1 MEQAK
6 QGDSGEGIGIEQAKG
21 LIEIAGIHAQIVNMA
36 HEAAD
41 MIDMIIDI
49 LKNGS
54 LDRSG
59 LAGTGFAGIAPVLK
73 GIEVARRGSPSL

>member
-1 MEQAK
+1 M
-6 QGDSGEGIGIEQAKG
+6 
-21 LIEIAGIHAQIVNMA
+21 IEIAGIHAQIVNMA

-59 LAGTGFAGIAPVLK
+59 LAGTGFAGIATVLK
-73 GIEVARRGSPSL
+73 GIEVAGLSTSSL